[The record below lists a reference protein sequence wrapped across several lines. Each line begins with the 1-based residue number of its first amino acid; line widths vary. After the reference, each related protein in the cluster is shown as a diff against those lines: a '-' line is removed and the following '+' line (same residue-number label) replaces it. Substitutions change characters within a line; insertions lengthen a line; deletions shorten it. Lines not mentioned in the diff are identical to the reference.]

1 MIAPEVL
8 DALLKAGATAEMIV
22 AAVKADAEREAIKA
36 ARQVPWL
43 QLREMAFA
51 RDGRCCGYCGDEG
64 GPFEVDHIIPR
75 IKGGENVLDNVLV
88 ACQSC
93 NRAKRDRQGDDW
105 DTLQERR
112 ARDRDR
118 KRAERA
124 RVRGLSEDVQGQG
137 VPSVETPSPQ
147 SPPLKSTP
155 DPEKITPPLTPHPQP
170 SAARKADPFPR
181 PEWAD
186 PQVWLDLLANRRKK
200 NLANTASAHR
210 KLLADIER
218 LVDDHWPPGRILEAA
233 VSRGWGAIYAGCKD
247 DDDRSQA
254 NRGSNGRMV
263 GPRPDPTLELVR
275 AAAAAQRE
283 DRRDYGEARPA
294 LPAR

>member
-22 AAVKADAEREAIKA
+22 AAVKADGAIEETRLTEKRAKDAERQ
-36 ARQVPWL
+36 RRHRL
-43 QLREMAFA
+43 S
-51 RDGRCCGYCGDEG
+51 RDVTVTERDSTDE
-64 GPFEVDHIIPR
+64 
-75 IKGGENVLDNVLV
+75 
-88 ACQSC
+88 
-93 NRAKRDRQGDDW
+93 
-105 DTLQERR
+105 
-112 ARDRDR
+112 
-118 KRAERA
+118 
-124 RVRGLSEDVQGQG
+124 
-137 VPSVETPSPQ
+137 PSPQ

>member
-1 MIAPEVL
+1 MSADLLNRLAAAGTPMDLIMEV
-8 DALLKAGATAEMIV
+8 AETL
-22 AAVKADAEREAIKA
+22 ADAKA
-36 ARQVPWL
+36 AERL
-43 QLREMAFA
+43 LDRRRE
-51 RDGRCCGYCGDEG
+51 
-64 GPFEVDHIIPR
+64 
-75 IKGGENVLDNVLV
+75 K
-88 ACQSC
+88 
-93 NRAKRDRQGDDW
+93 DR
-105 DTLQERR
+105 L
-112 ARDRDR
+112 R
-118 KRAERA
+118 KRAHSVDSAETVESA
-124 RVRGLSEDVQGQG
+124 E
-137 VPSVETPSPQ
+137 SVEIPSPQ

-155 DPEKITPPLTPHPQP
+155 DPEKITPPLTPQPQP